1 MGEILHASG
10 NDKMIKPNS
19 FPGPNHPHVRNAG
32 LAALGP
38 LPAVPCHLDYTPRN
52 LLRANT
58 GAVAVIDFEHA
69 RYDLA
74 ARDLV
79 RLASRIW
86 PDRPDLEVAFLA
98 AYGPLSEV
106 DRKVIEHGTHLD
118 RLTAAVRATGRNLP
132 AVTPT

>member
-1 MGEILHASG
+1 
-10 NDKMIKPNS
+10 
-19 FPGPNHPHVRNAG
+19 
-32 LAALGP
+32 
-38 LPAVPCHLDYTPRN
+38 PAVPCHLDFPPRN
-52 LLRANT
+52 LLRAPE

-86 PDRPDLEVAFLA
+86 PNRPDLEDAFLA
-98 AYGPLSEV
+98 TYGPLTEL
-106 DRKVIEHGTHLD
+106 DRQVIEHCTHLD
-118 RLTAAVRATGRNLP
+118 RLTAAVRATGCSLP